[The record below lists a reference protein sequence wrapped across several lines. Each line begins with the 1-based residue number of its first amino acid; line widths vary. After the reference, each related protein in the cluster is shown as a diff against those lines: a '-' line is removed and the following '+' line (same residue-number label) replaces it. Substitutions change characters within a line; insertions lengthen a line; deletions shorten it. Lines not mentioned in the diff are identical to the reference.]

1 MCISLYAVFLVKEPV
16 NATKPYS
23 LGSLGEKRFKMY
35 KTYKAEVITFIYNL
49 YSTID
54 RTTELLLWDVAVV
67 TGKFRSIISTTFYR

>member
-1 MCISLYAVFLVKEPV
+1 MCISLYVVFLVKEPV
-16 NATKPYS
+16 NATKPSS

-54 RTTELLLWDVAVV
+54 RTTELLWDVAVV
-67 TGKFRSIISTTFYR
+67 SGKFRSIFSTTFYR